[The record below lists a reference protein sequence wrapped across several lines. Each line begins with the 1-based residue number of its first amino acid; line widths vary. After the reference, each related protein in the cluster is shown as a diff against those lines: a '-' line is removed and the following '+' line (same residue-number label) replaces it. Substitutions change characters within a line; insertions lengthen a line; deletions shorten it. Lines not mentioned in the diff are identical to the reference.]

1 MSKAVPNHD
10 HCFRLRELT
19 LFYLQLQEVQLNRK
33 SDTRNLCERI
43 LQLSSSKNN
52 PTIPLN
58 KYVKTPKYFQKEPGF
73 TICHYAGEVTYRG
86 EELTTK
92 NKDNIPQEL
101 IGMLR
106 SSENSF
112 ISELFDDFQAEDTM
126 GRRRKT
132 VLSKFKVR

>member
-1 MSKAVPNHD
+1 M
-10 HCFRLRELT
+10 
-19 LFYLQLQEVQLNRK
+19 
-33 SDTRNLCERI
+33 
-43 LQLSSSKNN
+43 
-52 PTIPLN
+52 
-58 KYVKTPKYFQKEPGF
+58 KTPKYFQKEPGF

-132 VLSKFKVR
+132 VLSKFKVQEMFSFFGQIKCRLSELVSTKCLSG